1 MKYQVKGMEYHDTY
15 FVSHLRLARQQF
27 LTCDGEGSH
36 HAIRKGLQIMNR
48 ALTGVLR
55 SRELCHNSLVVMPF
69 TGHPGERELGRP
81 TDLHSLDI
89 TATNGEALTRGPSF
103 LLDVLHLS
111 SSILCG
117 RHEDLGVGVAWSSGN
132 AREQQ
137 RDEHQLHCHL
147 RFSSV
152 KQKI

>member
-36 HAIRKGLQIMNR
+36 HAIRKGLQIMNQ
-48 ALTGVLR
+48 
-55 SRELCHNSLVVMPF
+55 
-69 TGHPGERELGRP
+69 
-81 TDLHSLDI
+81 
-89 TATNGEALTRGPSF
+89 ALTRGPSF

-117 RHEDLGVGVAWSSGN
+117 RHEDLGVSVAWSSSS
-132 AREQQ
+132 AREQHSGSAGEQQ

-147 RFSSV
+147 RYSSV
-152 KQKI
+152 KK